1 LCLLCGLI
9 SFAIVYN
16 TNTDAEATGLT
27 YKLGETNCN
36 EEFMFL
42 YTAPLQTQLLAEEDK
57 DDILALITT
66 HVGSVDATGHV
77 SGRSTP
83 PGSVRELVVRRAGE
97 CGLAQERH
105 HDAGKELGLMW

>member
-1 LCLLCGLI
+1 LCLICGLI
-9 SFAIVYN
+9 FYFYLSFAIVYN

-66 HVGSVDATGHV
+66 HVGSVDATGQCT
-77 SGRSTP
+77 RTCRP
-83 PGSVRELVVRRAGE
+83 PRR
-97 CGLAQERH
+97 
-105 HDAGKELGLMW
+105 